1 MNTCIWHILL
11 TVCLDTQMHQCVS
24 QDIQWF
30 ESEKQCRIMRKEYE
44 AILNDGD
51 WKHIEYICKPVKAK
65 YAT

>member
-1 MNTCIWHILL
+1 MSRHADASMCIARH
-11 TVCLDTQMHQCVS
+11 TVP
-24 QDIQWF
+24 

-44 AILNDGD
+44 AIPNDGD